1 MNLYRQ
7 ISSNRRKTW
16 LLISLTASLLVAV
29 GFIFSQVYN
38 NPIWLYAAFVY
49 TIISSFVSYWWSDK
63 IVLAM
68 SKAKL
73 VKREDSPQL
82 YRLVENLCIA
92 GGLPTPKIYIID
104 DSAPNAFATGR
115 NAERAAVAF
124 TSGLLTKL
132 DKAELE
138 GVIAH
143 ELSHIGN
150 RDILLATLVSVLVG
164 TIVLLADWFARW
176 SFWGGGRRRSNNQEA
191 GQLQLILTIIAI
203 ILAILAP
210 LFAWMIQMAISRRRE
225 FLADADAALL
235 TRYPDGLI
243 NALRKISGDSEP
255 LEVANRATAHLYF
268 ASPFQNKQKVPA
280 FAKMFMSHPPV
291 EERIAALQQIN
302 L

>member
-210 LFAWMIQMAISRRRE
+210 LFARMIQMAISRRRE

>member
-176 SFWGGGRRRSNNQEA
+176 SFWGGGRRRSNNQKA

-210 LFAWMIQMAISRRRE
+210 LFARMIQMAISRRRE